1 MLGPF
6 TEGSQGR
13 ILQEG
18 IGAGTLE
25 DHCLLA
31 HSSQFAQPAFLQY
44 PEPSP
49 QGPSSNSELQ
59 PSQLSINEEK

>member
-1 MLGPF
+1 MPYSL
-6 TEGSQGR
+6 SQR
-13 ILQEG
+13 ELE
-18 IGAGTLE
+18 AVTTAVTLE